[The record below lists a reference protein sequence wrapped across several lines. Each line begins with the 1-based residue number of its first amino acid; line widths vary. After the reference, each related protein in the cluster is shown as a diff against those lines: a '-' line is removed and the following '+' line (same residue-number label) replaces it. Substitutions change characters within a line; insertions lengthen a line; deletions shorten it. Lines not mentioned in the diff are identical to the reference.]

1 MGAVSATEQ
10 ERSVGHGEFI
20 LDVEN
25 LVKHF
30 PLRRGIAQSLRG
42 EPERAVKA
50 VDGVSFNVKKGELF
64 GVVGE
69 SGCGKTTM
77 GRTILRL
84 LEPTGGRVTF
94 EDIDVTSLSAEQ
106 LKQLRTRMQIIFQ
119 DPYESMNPR
128 LDVHRII
135 AEPLRIQG
143 MVSNSKDAIPYIE
156 KALEDVEMTPPEEYL
171 YRYPHELSGGQR
183 QRIAVARA
191 LVLDPE
197 FIVADEP
204 VSMLDVSIR
213 GEILNLML
221 NLSRERG
228 VTFLYITHDLATAR
242 HICDRIA
249 VMYLGKMVE
258 KGPTDNLVKHPL
270 HPYTRALIGAVFV
283 PDPKRKG
290 FGKVLK
296 GEVPSPV
303 DPPSGCRLHPR
314 CPVAQDICKEVEPEP
329 VAVDDNHMV
338 ACHFA
343 LG

>member
-1 MGAVSATEQ
+1 MGAVTALEP
-10 ERSVGHGEFI
+10 ERSAELGEVI
-20 LDVEN
+20 LKVED
-25 LVKHF
+25 LVKYF
-30 PLRRGIAQSLRG
+30 PVRRGLVEIVRR

-50 VDGVSFNVKKGELF
+50 VDGVSFDIKKGELF

-84 LEPTGGRVTF
+84 LEPTAGKVTF
-94 EDIDVTSLSAEQ
+94 EGIDVTALSAEEM
-106 LKQLRTRMQIIFQ
+106 KMLRQRMQIIFQ

-128 LDVHRII
+128 LDVFRII
-135 AEPLRIQG
+135 SEPLKIQG
-143 MVSNSKDAIPYIE
+143 IVKNSHDALRYVE
-156 KALEDVEMTPPEEYL
+156 KVLEDVEMTPPEEYI

-183 QRIAVARA
+183 QRIAAARA

-221 NLSRERG
+221 SLSRERG

-249 VMYLGKMVE
+249 VMYLGKIVE
-258 KGPTDNLVKHPL
+258 KGPTDSLIKHPL
-270 HPYTRALIGAVFV
+270 HPYTQAPVSYTHLI
-283 PDPKRKG
+283 
-290 FGKVLK
+290 
-296 GEVPSPV
+296 
-303 DPPSGCRLHPR
+303 
-314 CPVAQDICKEVEPEP
+314 
-329 VAVDDNHMV
+329 
-338 ACHFA
+338 
-343 LG
+343 

>member
-1 MGAVSATEQ
+1 MGAVTALEP
-10 ERSVGHGEFI
+10 ERSAELGEVI
-20 LDVEN
+20 LKVED
-25 LVKHF
+25 LVKYF
-30 PLRRGIAQSLRG
+30 PVRRGLVEIVRR

-50 VDGVSFNVKKGELF
+50 VDGVSFDIKKGELF

-84 LEPTGGRVTF
+84 LEPTAGKVTF
-94 EDIDVTSLSAEQ
+94 EGIDVTALSAEEM
-106 LKQLRTRMQIIFQ
+106 KMLRQRMQIIFQ

-128 LDVHRII
+128 LDVFRII
-135 AEPLRIQG
+135 SEPLKIQG
-143 MVSNSKDAIPYIE
+143 IVKNSHDALRYVE
-156 KALEDVEMTPPEEYL
+156 KVLEDVEMTPPEEYI

-183 QRIAVARA
+183 QRIAAARA

-221 NLSRERG
+221 SLSRERG

-249 VMYLGKMVE
+249 VMYLGRIVE
-258 KGPTDNLVKHPL
+258 KGPTDSLIKHPL
-270 HPYTRALIGAVFV
+270 HPYTQALIGAVFV
-283 PDPKRKG
+283 PDPKKKG
-290 FGKVLK
+290 FGRVLK

-314 CPVAQDICKEVEPEP
+314 CPIAQDICKEVEPELVP
-329 VAVDDNHMV
+329 AEDNHLV

-343 LG
+343 IG

>member
-1 MGAVSATEQ
+1 MAAVNATCQ
-10 ERSVGHGEFI
+10 ERSVGHGEVI

-30 PLRRGIAQSLRG
+30 PLRSGFVQSLRG
-42 EPERAVKA
+42 GPDLAVKA

-84 LEPTGGRVTF
+84 LEPTAGRVAF
-94 EDIDVTSLSAEQ
+94 DDIDVTSLSSEE
-106 LKQLRTRMQIIFQ
+106 LKRLRRRMQIIFQ

-128 LDVHRII
+128 LDVSKII

-143 MVSNSKDAIPYIE
+143 IAENAEDAFPYIE
-156 KALEDVEMTPPEEYL
+156 KALEDVEMTPPEEYFF
-171 YRYPHELSGGQR
+171 RYPHELSGGQR

-191 LVLDPE
+191 LALDPE

-242 HICDRIA
+242 HVCDRIA

-258 KGPTDNLVKHPL
+258 KGPTDSLIKHPL

-283 PDPKRKG
+283 PDPKKKG

-314 CPVAQDICKEVEPEP
+314 CPVAQDICKEVEPEL
-329 VAVDDNHMV
+329 VEAEASHMV

>member
-10 ERSVGHGEFI
+10 ERSVGHGEVI

-25 LVKHF
+25 LVKYF
-30 PLRRGIAQSLRG
+30 PLRRGIGQSLRR

-84 LEPTGGRVTF
+84 LEPTAGRVTF
-94 EDIDVTSLSAEQ
+94 EDIEVTALSVEQ

-191 LVLDPE
+191 LVLNPE

-249 VMYLGKMVE
+249 VIQHTGQVYDPLLKI
-258 KGPTDNLVKHPL
+258 VK
-270 HPYTRALIGAVFV
+270 ALEE
-283 PDPKRKG
+283 
-290 FGKVLK
+290 
-296 GEVPSPV
+296 GEIS
-303 DPPSGCRLHPR
+303 
-314 CPVAQDICKEVEPEP
+314 
-329 VAVDDNHMV
+329 
-338 ACHFA
+338 
-343 LG
+343 

>member
-1 MGAVSATEQ
+1 MAVVRATDQ
-10 ERSVGHGEFI
+10 ETSVGYGEVI
-20 LDVEN
+20 LNVEN
-25 LVKHF
+25 LVKYF
-30 PLRRGIAQSLRG
+30 PLRRRLGQSLRG
-42 EPERAVKA
+42 GPELAVKA
-50 VDGVSFNVKKGELF
+50 VDGVSFSVKKGELF

-77 GRTILRL
+77 GRTVLRL
-84 LEPTGGRVTF
+84 LEPTDGRVTF
-94 EDIDVTSLSAEQ
+94 EDIDVTALSSER
-106 LKQLRTRMQIIFQ
+106 LKQLRRRMQIIFQ

-143 MVSNSKDAIPYIE
+143 LVRNSKDAIPYIE

-258 KGPTDNLVKHPL
+258 QGPTDNLVKHPL
-270 HPYTRALIGAVFV
+270 HPYTQALIGAVFV
-283 PDPKRKG
+283 PDPKKKG

-303 DPPSGCRLHPR
+303 NPPSGCRLHPR
-314 CPVAQDICKEVEPEP
+314 CPIAQDICREVEPEL
-329 VAVDDNHMV
+329 VQANENHMV

>member
-314 CPVAQDICKEVEPEP
+314 CPVAQDICKEVEPEL

>member
-1 MGAVSATEQ
+1 MGAVRATDQ
-10 ERSVGHGEFI
+10 ERSMGHGEVI
-20 LDVEN
+20 LDVEK
-25 LVKHF
+25 LVKYF
-30 PLRRGIAQSLRG
+30 PLRRGIGQSLRG
-42 EPERAVKA
+42 ESDRAVKA

-84 LEPTGGRVTF
+84 LEPTDGRVTF
-94 EDIDVTSLSAEQ
+94 EDIEVTALGAEQ

-143 MVSNSKDAIPYIE
+143 MVSNSRDAIPYIE

-258 KGPTDNLVKHPL
+258 KGPTDSLVKHPL

-314 CPVAQDICKEVEPEP
+314 CPIAQDICKEVEPEL
-329 VAVDDNHMV
+329 VAADDNHMV

>member
-1 MGAVSATEQ
+1 MAAVNATGK
-10 ERSVGHGEFI
+10 ERSVGHGEVI

-30 PLRRGIAQSLRG
+30 PLRRGFVESLRG
-42 EPERAVKA
+42 GPDPAVKA

-84 LEPTGGRVTF
+84 LEPTSGRVTF
-94 EDIDVTSLSAEQ
+94 EETEVTSLSSEE
-106 LKQLRTRMQIIFQ
+106 LKRLRRRMQIIFQ

-128 LDVHRII
+128 LDVSRII

-143 MVSNSKDAIPYIE
+143 IAENTKDAFPHIE
-156 KALEDVEMTPPEEYL
+156 KALEDVEMTPPEEYF

-191 LVLDPE
+191 LALDPE

-242 HICDRIA
+242 HVCDRIA

-258 KGPTDNLVKHPL
+258 KGPTDSLIKHPL

-283 PDPKRKG
+283 PDPKKKG
-290 FGKVLK
+290 FGRVLK

-314 CPVAQDICKEVEPEP
+314 CPVARDICKEVEPEL
-329 VAVDDNHMV
+329 VEAEANHMV